1 MARRA
6 KLVVAP
12 AAEELAEGAPGA
24 DEGEELFEEE
34 LPPQVVT
41 TVSVPRSSP
50 PSSGLPLF
58 PKLPAGVVRA
68 AAKLCVWRVTP
79 TTHAGYLGSD
89 LPPTT
94 TEEDLRRAFGGR
106 VFRLELRDGMGRA
119 LSGGVGTVEILA
131 EPKSADGTMG
141 AAPTV
146 DVDSVARRVRDE
158 FKEELERLRAQ
169 AKIDAEE
176 REAKAKR
183 ELEIERQRRRDEQD
197 ERDAKAKRER
207 EAEEA
212 RHKRDL
218 EMMREASKSER
229 ERERE
234 RHEADMRRMEQ
245 ASKDALAMQREMTTL
260 ILKSQEENTKIVV
273 ASLNAKGGG
282 IEQFAQ
288 VAEVLNAL
296 KGDGEDP
303 SVKMVGKLTEGLGS
317 FAKMV
322 THEGRPH
329 ALPVGHAP
337 GALPSGAPVATSR
350 PVVSNPAPS
359 PAVAPGALPPPTPQT
374 LPDDLQAI
382 MADMIASGLKPEEIV
397 RAIRERK
404 ILLVPA
410 DEYADEFEEGEEDEE
425 LPPPRR
431 TRATRE
437 ASPAPAASSA
447 PSDPPAP
454 ATPPTGGPAA

>member
-1 MARRA
+1 MGRRA

-12 AAEELAEGAPGA
+12 AAEELAENAPGA

-50 PSSGLPLF
+50 PSNELPLF
-58 PKLPAGVVRA
+58 PGLPAATARM
-68 AAKLCVWRVTP
+68 AAKLRLERITP
-79 TTHAGYLGSD
+79 TSAAGYLGELDPATS
-89 LPPTT
+89 
-94 TEEDLRRAFGGR
+94 EEDIRRSFGGR
-106 VFRLELRDGMGRA
+106 TFKVCLVNGMRRVM
-119 LSGGVGTVEILA
+119 GGTNRTIEIDA
-131 EPKSADGTMG
+131 EPKRPDDDGRAPR
-141 AAPTV
+141 AAV
-146 DVDSVARRVRDE
+146 DVEAVVRRVVDPLR
-158 FKEELERLRAQ
+158 EEMERAKATAKLEIDAERERRRL
-169 AKIDAEE
+169 DAEE

-183 ELEIERQRRRDEQD
+183 EQAEADAKHRRELEALEARARSDAERERQRFEL
-197 ERDAKAKRER
+197 EMKRE
-207 EAEEA
+207 
-212 RHKRDL
+212 
-218 EMMREASKSER
+218 
-229 ERERE
+229 
-234 RHEADMRRMEQ
+234 EQ
-245 ASKDALAMQREMTTL
+245 RAQAALAQQREM
-260 ILKSQEENTKIVV
+260 IGMVIKSSENNTNVLV
-273 ASLNAKGGG
+273 ATMNAKAEKAGG
-282 IEQFAQ
+282 IGDLAAM
-288 VAEVLNAL
+288 AELVTAL
-296 KGDGEDP
+296 RGGDEDP
-303 SVKMVGKLTEGLGS
+303 SVKMFGKLTEGLGS

-337 GALPSGAPVATSR
+337 GAQPSGVPVATSR

-359 PAVAPGALPPPTPQT
+359 PAAAPGTLPPPTPQT

-431 TRATRE
+431 TRAARE
-437 ASPAPAASSA
+437 VTNAPDASPSDTPSASS
-447 PSDPPAP
+447 
-454 ATPPTGGPAA
+454 TPPTGGPAA